1 MSRTPLESVQ
11 VSIDDG
17 SWIEATLQPPPADAN
32 PHTWTFWSHTWSSP
46 TPGTHT
52 IVSRAIDAK
61 GRVQPRAEDP
71 QIAMKKT
78 YWEASQQI
86 VREIELSG

>member
-1 MSRTPLESVQ
+1 
-11 VSIDDG
+11 
-17 SWIEATLQPPPADAN
+17 
-32 PHTWTFWSHTWSSP
+32 
-46 TPGTHT
+46 
-52 IVSRAIDAK
+52 
-61 GRVQPRAEDP
+61 VQPRADDP